1 MAAVAR
7 TPRRARSATHS
18 ACSRGSSVVAVVAAA
33 LIAFFVARFG
43 VEKHAQPQ
51 SLRPP
56 TIEYDKL
63 SSTPLVYLLSGLLS
77 SEECDELVALGGPRM
92 RPSEMG
98 AAGSDPAGDEDQPAS
113 NRTSWSMFFDT
124 PVDAD
129 EPLLTRLRQRWAE
142 AARAPLSQA
151 EPTQLSRYA
160 QGQSYGLHLD
170 ASEEVPRRV
179 TLLTYLSDVSSG
191 GETTFPRIA
200 PDASAASVDAG
211 GLMRPLAKLAAAGL
225 LSKELANGE
234 KYCSTE
240 RAVLRVAP
248 RKGDGLLFF
257 PLHPDGTA
265 DHDAVHGGCAV
276 RGRDDVKWIAQQWFT
291 YSNEVEYPTEASS
304 LNFEVEPQV

>member
-1 MAAVAR
+1 MRRGKAS
-7 TPRRARSATHS
+7 RARSWPG
-18 ACSRGSSVVAVVAAA
+18 RGSAVAVAAA
-33 LIAFFVARFG
+33 AGMCVTAFFVARFG
-43 VEKHAQPQ
+43 
-51 SLRPP
+51 SLREHRGS
-56 TIEYDKL
+56 IEYIKL

-77 SEECDELVALGGPRM
+77 TEECDELVALGGPRM

-98 AAGSDPAGDEDQPAS
+98 AAGSEPTGDGEAS
-113 NRTSWSMFFDT
+113 NRTSLSMFFDT

-129 EPLLTRLRQRWAE
+129 EPLLRRLRQRWAE
-142 AARAPLSQA
+142 AAMVPLSQA

-160 QGQSYGLHLD
+160 RGQSYGLHLD
-170 ASEEVPRRV
+170 ASEEVPRMA

-200 PDASAASVDAG
+200 PAAGGDASAASVG

-225 LSKELANGE
+225 LSRELAKGD
-234 KYCSTE
+234 KYCSDRT
-240 RAVLRVAP
+240 AVLRVAP

-276 RGRDDVKWIAQQWFT
+276 RGDDDVKWIAQQWFT
-291 YSNEVEYPTEASS
+291 HSDR
-304 LNFEVEPQV
+304 